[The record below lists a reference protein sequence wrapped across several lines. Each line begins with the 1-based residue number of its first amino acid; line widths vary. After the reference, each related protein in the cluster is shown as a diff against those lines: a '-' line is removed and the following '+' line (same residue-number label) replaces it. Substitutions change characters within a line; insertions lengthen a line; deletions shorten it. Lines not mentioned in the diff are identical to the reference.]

1 MNRLNWIQ
9 CTETNVFY
17 TSHKVRQLW
26 PDVRIITCLSF
37 LLSFFYILPLF
48 AQNQQVI
55 RVGAY
60 DNPPKIAINASGK
73 VSGFWPD
80 LLSFIAKNEGWQI
93 QYLPATWDRCFDS
106 LKSGS
111 IDVMPDVA
119 YTEKRAKEF
128 IFSGIP
134 ILMSWTRLY
143 IRADHQDI
151 HDLTD
156 LNGKKIA
163 ALLNAV
169 NLEGS
174 DGLRE
179 IMRSFDLKIQII
191 EVENIEEV
199 FKAIEAGR
207 VDGGI
212 VNRNFGNK
220 FAKNFAVKATSII
233 FQPINMQ
240 FAFPK
245 VSEKT
250 PILLEKIN
258 RQIKTLKTNN
268 NSEYYRLLNK
278 YFETGIAEKKIE
290 VLPDW
295 FMPALGIGAGIILF
309 LGLVMFSAKI
319 QIKRQTREIR
329 IQNEA
334 LAAEKERLAVTL
346 NSIGDGVI
354 ATDRAGIVVMI
365 NKVAVQLTGWERAD
379 AMGKHLLEVFKIID
393 EQSGKPRL
401 DPVTKVLS
409 GGAIIALENHT
420 VLVARDG
427 TNRNIAD
434 SAAPIFNKDSQ
445 IIGVILVFR
454 DVTEKKRNRAA
465 MLKIKKLESVGVLAG
480 GIAHDFNNIL
490 TAVIGNIDLAR
501 MMIDSNNEAYTLL
514 MAAKKAST
522 RAIGLTQQLL
532 TFSKGGD
539 PIKTTTSIAKIIRD
553 SANFVLHGS
562 AVSCTFNIP
571 DDLWLVDI
579 DAGQIGQ
586 VIQNLVINAK
596 HAMPDG
602 GTIHI
607 DCSNVSDNKS
617 ETGIKLPD
625 HRFIKIAV
633 SDTGSGI
640 TEKYLEKIFDP
651 YFTTK
656 QEGSGLGLAVSH
668 SIILKHNGRIT
679 VQSVRDK
686 GTTFTIYLPASE
698 NQTKA
703 EQANKIKNEPMAPLR
718 ILLMDDDDLVR
729 SIAKDMLTHL
739 GHEVLL
745 AVDGREAVDIFKKQ
759 YQVNKPVDITI
770 TDLTVPGGMGGKQA
784 IKEILKTDPRAKVIV
799 SSGYSN
805 DPVMSRYREFG
816 FCAAITKPFIVADL
830 TKVLSKLF
838 FDACA

>member
-1 MNRLNWIQ
+1 MNKYNTLLASALWTRHKCHLRGQNILQRLFI
-9 CTETNVFY
+9 
-17 TSHKVRQLW
+17 TSIIFIISLISADQLQ
-26 PDVRIITCLSF
+26 
-37 LLSFFYILPLF
+37 
-48 AQNQQVI
+48 AQNQNII

-60 DNPPKIAINASGK
+60 DNPPKISIDKNGD

-80 LLSFIAKNEGWQI
+80 LLSIIAKNEGWKI
-93 QYLPATWDRCFDS
+93 EYVPGTWDQCLQN
-106 LKSGS
+106 LKTGN
-111 IDVMPDVA
+111 IDIMPDVA
-119 YTEKRAKEF
+119 YTKKRAEAFK
-128 IFSGIP
+128 FSGIP
-134 ILMSWTRLY
+134 ILISWTRLY
-143 IRADHQDI
+143 TRSDQHDI
-151 HDLTD
+151 HDFTD

-163 ALLNAV
+163 ALLNGV
-169 NLEGS
+169 NLEGP
-174 DGLRE
+174 DGFRE
-179 IMRSFDLKIQII
+179 IIQKFGLNIQLV
-191 EVENIEEV
+191 EVKSNSAV
-199 FKAIEAGR
+199 FKAIKDGR

-220 FAKNFAVKATSII
+220 FANRYDVKATSII

-240 FAFPK
+240 FAFPQ
-245 VSEKT
+245 VSTNT
-250 PILLEKIN
+250 PILLKKIN
-258 RQIKTLKTNN
+258 QQIKALKKDN
-268 NSEYYRLLNK
+268 NSQYYHLLEK
-278 YFETGIAEKKIE
+278 HFETEIAKKKVE

-309 LGLVMFSAKI
+309 LGLVMFSARI
-319 QIKRQTREIR
+319 QVKRQTREIR

-354 ATDRAGIVVMI
+354 ATDTAGVVIMI
-365 NKVAVQLTGWERAD
+365 NKVAVQLTGWERAH
-379 AMGKHLLEVFKIID
+379 AVGKHLLEVFTIID
-393 EQSGKPRL
+393 AQSGKPRK

-409 GGAIIALENHT
+409 SSTIIGLENHT
-420 VLVARDG
+420 VLISKDG
-427 TNRNIAD
+427 KKRTIAD

-454 DVTEKKRNRAA
+454 DETAKERNRAA

-490 TAVIGNIDLAR
+490 TAIIGNIDLAG
-501 MMIDSNNEAYTLL
+501 MMIDSNNEPYALL
-514 MAAKKAST
+514 MAAKKASH

-539 PIKTTTSIAKIIRD
+539 PIKETKSIAKVIKD
-553 SANFVLHGS
+553 SANFVLRGS
-562 AVSCTFNIP
+562 AVSCTFNIAK
-571 DDLWLVDI
+571 DLWLVDI
-579 DAGQIGQ
+579 DTNQIGQ

-602 GTIHI
+602 GTINI
-607 DCSNVSDNKS
+607 NCSNISDNKS
-617 ETGIKLPD
+617 ETSIKLPD
-625 HRFIKIAV
+625 HRFIKISV

-679 VQSVRDK
+679 VQSVIDQ

-698 NQTKA
+698 SQTLHGPD
-703 EQANKIKNEPMAPLR
+703 NKIKNTASTPLR
-718 ILLMDDDDLVR
+718 ILLLDDDDLVR
-729 SIAKDMLTHL
+729 SIAKDILAHL

-745 AVDGREAVDIFKKQ
+745 SVDGREAVDIFQKQ
-759 YQVNKPVDITI
+759 YQSDKPVDITI
-770 TDLTVPGGMGGKQA
+770 TDLTIPGGMGGKQA
-784 IKEILKTDPRAKVIV
+784 VKEILKIDPMAKVIV

-805 DPVMSRYREFG
+805 DPVMSHYRDYG
-816 FCAAITKPFIVADL
+816 FCAAITKPFIVSDL
-830 TKVLSKLF
+830 KKTLSEVMS
-838 FDACA
+838 